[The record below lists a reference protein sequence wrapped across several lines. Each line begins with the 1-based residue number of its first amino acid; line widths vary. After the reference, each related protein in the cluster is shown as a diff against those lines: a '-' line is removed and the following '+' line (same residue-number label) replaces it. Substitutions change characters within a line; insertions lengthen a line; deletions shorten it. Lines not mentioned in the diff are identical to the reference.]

1 MALLGSSWV
10 NEAGARAN
18 AGDHDGAQALNNEAI
33 ALLEEYAPT
42 WPALTTAL
50 TNRAHLQRRSGEW
63 EDAITTEKQLL
74 DGVRADQPSSREEI
88 ERLKSL
94 FLTLVRSGRNEEAE
108 QTISE
113 AIAVSRRLALQDPA
127 QSLTLSVLLGNQA
140 SVRGELGRYQDALTS
155 SEEALSLREQLVLAE
170 PSPAADEGLAMTLNN
185 HSAVLRRLGRN
196 ADAAAAS
203 SRSVE
208 LRRRNVDHEN
218 PNSVALLANSLNSHA
233 ERLALLGDAERA
245 LAEAL
250 EARDLFAGCRLRA
263 RTPPISAPTRTRWAR
278 CSRCAAARRGGRGR
292 DSGRAGPG
300 GRRRRRGQ
308 SRAGE
313 LPRGSRRRL
322 SRSAAPP
329 TPRRP
334 ARGDAA
340 PCVARLPRLA
350 GSPAPALT
358 PTGGWSGGRRADP
371 GRLGRVTIAKLAER
385 VRVSRRRSTRGGV
398 EAAARREMC
407 SPSSRSSSP
416 VDDLAFDDPT
426 TRSRRSAAP
435 RARCSMAQR
444 MRCCRRRVG
453 VVRRGDRL
461 LPLLTSGAS
470 AGDGGDPDRAGA
482 GRGVPDRDRAA
493 PPRRRDRHRGPA
505 GAVPRRAPVG
515 EPPTPPTTSRGTG
528 PDAACLTRRRAS

>member
-1 MALLGSSWV
+1 MWARKKQQTALVDTPDLDELIQSLRGVVATNARADVVGQLISLLTIRGTLEVQTERPERALEDRRAAAGLLRGFDGQPSPADRHTDLLARMALVAAERAAGNLDEAMDAAVWAIDHIGPVRTEDTDVCEAFVADLDRLRGDLNAAKRRPEALKAAELASDLATRLAELDESAYMALLGSSWV

-233 ERLALLGDAERA
+233 EHLALLGDAERA

-250 EARDLFAGCRLRA
+250 EARDLFAGLPAPGANTSYLRA
-263 RTPPISAPTRTRWAR
+263 NQDTLGTVLAM
-278 CSRCAAARRGGRGR
+278 
-292 DSGRAGPG
+292 SGRYDEA
-300 GRRRRRGQ
+300 
-308 SRAGE
+308 
-313 LPRGSRRRL
+313 
-322 SRSAAPP
+322 
-329 TPRRP
+329 
-334 ARGDAA
+334 
-340 PCVARLPRLA
+340 
-350 GSPAPALT
+350 
-358 PTGGWSGGRRADP
+358 
-371 GRLGRVTIAKLAER
+371 
-385 VRVSRRRSTRGGV
+385 V
-398 EAAARREMC
+398 EAAEQAVE
-407 SPSSRSSSP
+407 
-416 VDDLAFDDPT
+416 L
-426 TRSRRSAAP
+426 
-435 RARCSMAQR
+435 
-444 MRCCRRRVG
+444 G
-453 VVRRGDRL
+453 
-461 LPLLTSGAS
+461 
-470 AGDGGDPDRAGA
+470 
-482 GRGVPDRDRAA
+482 RAA
-493 PPRRRDRHRGPA
+493 AAETPGDIPELASCLEALAARLDQVGRTSDA
-505 GAVPRRAPVG
+505 EASRA
-515 EPPTPPTTSRGTG
+515 EATQ
-528 PDAACLTRRRAS
+528 LRASPAS

>member
-1 MALLGSSWV
+1 MWARKKQQTALVDTPDLDELIQSLRGVVATNARPEVVGQLISLLTIRGTLEVQTERPERALEDRRAAAGLLRGFDGQPSPADRHTDLLARMALVAAERAAGNLDAAMDAAVWAIDHIGPVRTEDTDVCEAFVADLDRLRGDLNAAKRRAEALKAAELASDLATRLAELDESAYMALLGSSWV

-233 ERLALLGDAERA
+233 EHLALLGDAERA

-250 EARDLFAGCRLRA
+250 EARDLFAGLPAPGANTSYLRA
-263 RTPPISAPTRTRWAR
+263 NQDTLGTVLAM
-278 CSRCAAARRGGRGR
+278 
-292 DSGRAGPG
+292 SGRYDEA
-300 GRRRRRGQ
+300 
-308 SRAGE
+308 
-313 LPRGSRRRL
+313 
-322 SRSAAPP
+322 
-329 TPRRP
+329 
-334 ARGDAA
+334 
-340 PCVARLPRLA
+340 
-350 GSPAPALT
+350 
-358 PTGGWSGGRRADP
+358 
-371 GRLGRVTIAKLAER
+371 
-385 VRVSRRRSTRGGV
+385 V
-398 EAAARREMC
+398 EAAEQAVE
-407 SPSSRSSSP
+407 
-416 VDDLAFDDPT
+416 L
-426 TRSRRSAAP
+426 
-435 RARCSMAQR
+435 
-444 MRCCRRRVG
+444 G
-453 VVRRGDRL
+453 
-461 LPLLTSGAS
+461 
-470 AGDGGDPDRAGA
+470 
-482 GRGVPDRDRAA
+482 RAA
-493 PPRRRDRHRGPA
+493 AAETPGDIPELASCLEALAARLDQVGRTSDA
-505 GAVPRRAPVG
+505 EASRA
-515 EPPTPPTTSRGTG
+515 EATQ
-528 PDAACLTRRRAS
+528 LRASPAS